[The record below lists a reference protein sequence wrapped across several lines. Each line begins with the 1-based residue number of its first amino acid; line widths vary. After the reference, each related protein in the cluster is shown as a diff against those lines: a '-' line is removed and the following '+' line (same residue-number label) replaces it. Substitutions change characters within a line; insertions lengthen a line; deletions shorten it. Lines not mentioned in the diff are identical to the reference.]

1 MRSWTGKNAVSI
13 PAFRR
18 HHFTRLFRVQLPLA
32 PMADV
37 QAFFDAT
44 TAPADLSVKRAA
56 IQKFVQMQMQRKRGV
71 VLVTVST
78 PQNKKVS

>member
-1 MRSWTGKNAVSI
+1 
-13 PAFRR
+13 
-18 HHFTRLFRVQLPLA
+18 
-32 PMADV
+32 MADV